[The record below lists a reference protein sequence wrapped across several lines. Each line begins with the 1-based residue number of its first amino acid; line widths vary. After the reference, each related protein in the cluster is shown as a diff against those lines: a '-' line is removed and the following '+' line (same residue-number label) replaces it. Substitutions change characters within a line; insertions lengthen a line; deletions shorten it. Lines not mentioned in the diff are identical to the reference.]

1 MDDCNTVIGEIVEA
15 KQAKDEKLYFVIQKF
30 GITWDRKSKKRKRRE
45 RKNVSRTFSRKNE
58 FNSVLRNWQKY

>member
-30 GITWDRKSKKRKRRE
+30 GITWDKKSKKRKRRE
-45 RKNVSRTFSRKNE
+45 RKNVSRTFPGKMTSNQ
-58 FNSVLRNWQKY
+58 F